1 MLVTVLFAG
10 ELHPQSPAA
19 SILKSASALAG
30 SNDIIEKAF
39 TISTPISRKAL
50 TLIAGECKNDDNF
63 NLISYNIVFY
73 KYL

>member
-1 MLVTVLFAG
+1 M
-10 ELHPQSPAA
+10 
-19 SILKSASALAG
+19 LKSANACTG
-30 SNDIIEKAF
+30 SKEIIEKTF

-63 NLISYNIVFY
+63 NLIRYNNVFY

>member
-19 SILKSASALAG
+19 SMLKSANACTG
-30 SNDIIEKAF
+30 SKEIIEKTF